1 MAERSADVKEL
12 RLAVVCYGG
21 VSLAIYMH
29 GITKEIFKLV
39 RASRALDADRALPAP
54 LEAGKSSSQEGSDW
68 DSEYVYYAALKKI
81 AETESAA
88 KIKQQLSVTVDVVGG
103 TSAGGINGVCLA
115 RGIAQSRSLD
125 NFRDLWLDE
134 GSIVV
139 LVERHLPHLAG
150 LLGHD
155 GALDSLKHVIGE
167 RLHEKGLVGA
177 PLNGDKMSQMLCDA
191 FQDMDPLTKPT
202 PPTLLPDG
210 GDIELLVTTTDL
222 VGYDVL
228 VDTGAGGSINHDKS
242 YRQVLHFATS
252 GEVADDGSDG
262 DAAGGYEGDAA
273 VAALTF
279 AARSTSSF
287 PGAFPPVSLEGFA
300 KALRGAKQPPTFTSE
315 DITSH
320 FIFGPVY
327 GSRPDD
333 AWYVDGG
340 VLDNAPFDHVIAAIA
355 TKRAELET
363 TRHLIYIQPDPGQI
377 PLPKPG
383 DPPEPSWFKVVRE
396 SLSTIPAHKPTIE
409 ALERLREMNLRT
421 EEIGMI
427 AQTQSDAVIA
437 ALPSSSTIDMSYEAS
452 VEAADEVRAA
462 SVAAAGQTYGT
473 YCRLRADAAAR
484 TFADG
489 LSANLGYPPDSN
501 EAAFVTGVLTSWVQ
515 GTKAWTDP
523 TYDVLETDLTR
534 ADVSYRDRRARF
546 VAQGVNEYLNPS
558 QPDDWR
564 PPRANLVAIKKAAWG
579 LVNDLER
586 IRVKA
591 LGTVTTEA
599 AAILGPERLAETT
612 VRVDPTAFVAG
623 SSQALNELF
632 DSYQREL
639 GTVMIDSS
647 ATLWRTMKDQ
657 TGTWAGLDPRGA
669 DARKALLSRYLA
681 FPIWDVLIFPVITLA
696 DLSQLTPINVT
707 RFSPLDA
714 TALAPVEG
722 DGRAERE
729 GHKLKGRVLHHFG
742 GFFDKDWRENDYLWG
757 RLDAAEL
764 IMKLLSKEGGI
775 ALEDSLRDDAFGKI
789 LSSEKTVLTKMG
801 DVIKNL
807 ENSLLSTQ

>member
-1 MAERSADVKEL
+1 MAARSADVKEL

-29 GITKEIFKLV
+29 GMTKEIFKLV
-39 RASRALDADRALPAP
+39 RASRAFDADRALPTP
-54 LEAGKSSSQEGSDW
+54 LAAGESSSQEGSDW
-68 DSEYVYYAALKKI
+68 DSEYVYYAALKTI

-88 KIKQQLSVTVDVVGG
+88 NLKQQLSVTVDIIGG

-167 RLHEKGLVGA
+167 RMHEKGLVGG

-191 FQDMDPLTKPT
+191 FQDMDPLTKAT
-202 PPTLLPDG
+202 PSTLLPDG

-222 VGYDVL
+222 EGYDVL
-228 VDTGAGGSINHDKS
+228 VDTGTGGAINHDKS
-242 YRQVLHFATS
+242 YRQVLRFATS
-252 GEVADDGSDG
+252 ADTTAPTDPYV
-262 DAAGGYEGDAA
+262 GYEGDAA
-273 VAALTF
+273 VAALSF

-320 FIFGPVY
+320 FVFGRVY
-327 GSRPDD
+327 GSRPDH

-383 DPPEPSWFKVVRE
+383 EPPEPSWFKVVHE
-396 SLSTIPAHKPTIE
+396 SLSTIPAHKPTID

-421 EEIGMI
+421 EEIGTI

-437 ALPSSSTIDMSYEAS
+437 ALPSSSTVDMSYEAS
-452 VEAADEVRAA
+452 VKAADEVRAV
-462 SVAAAGQTYGT
+462 SVKAAGQTYGT

-501 EAAFVTGVLTSWVQ
+501 EAAFVTGVLTAWVQ

-523 TYDVLETDLTR
+523 TYDGLETDLTR

-558 QPDDWR
+558 KPDDWR
-564 PPRANLVAIKKAAWG
+564 APRADLVAIKKAAWE

-586 IRVKA
+586 IRVNA
-591 LGTVTTEA
+591 LRAVTAQA
-599 AAILGPERLAETT
+599 AAILGPARLAETT
-612 VRVDPTAFVAG
+612 VRVDPAVFVAG
-623 SSQALNELF
+623 PRQALNELF
-632 DSYQREL
+632 DTYQREL
-639 GTVMIDSS
+639 GKVMVDSS
-647 ATLWRTMKDQ
+647 ATLWQTMKDQ
-657 TGTWAGLDPRGA
+657 TSTWAGLDPRGA
-669 DARKALLSRYLA
+669 DTRKALLSRYLA

-696 DLSQLTPINVT
+696 DLPQLTPINVT

-714 TALAPVEG
+714 TALAPVKG

-764 IMKLLSKEGGI
+764 LLKLLSKEGGI

-789 LSSEKTVLTKMG
+789 LSSEKAVLNKMG

-807 ENSLLSTQ
+807 ENSLPPTQ